1 MEGSLGTHSYSEWKL
16 LASFYTRYDYKK
28 KCFKPHFDPAILNPY
43 DLPELL
49 YNFTKFGVGS
59 IPELDL
65 YSFYDNISIPTLL
78 MRGMNSQIFGK
89 KLAEDMRKR
98 GPRPRLVEFEGVGHA
113 PTLIHLRQLRILE
126 KFLEQN

>member
-1 MEGSLGTHSYSEWKL
+1 MFQTSLRPSYP
-16 LASFYTRYDYKK
+16 
-28 KCFKPHFDPAILNPY
+28 KPIRS
-43 DLPELL
+43 PELL
-49 YNFTKFGVGS
+49 YNFTKIGVGS

-89 KLAEDMRKR
+89 KLAEDMTKR

-113 PTLIHLRQLRILE
+113 PTLIH
-126 KFLEQN
+126 FAS